1 MRFQIYPWLIRPT
14 AALPSAF
21 LSPSVQATLALSPP
35 GFHRRVT
42 LLRWYRP
49 PTHWNSPLP
58 EEIVVVVVVVVLVAL
73 HPWNSHRFEGLTGQT
88 KLGNLMKR
96 EPPFLFRKRSTRFSL
111 SPLLCCRY
119 PNLLLRSWNYVKGR
133 SRDFRNTV
141 DVDKEIK
148 EEHDPRGRGSPRGRF
163 STEILTEDRS
173 KFGHLRRHTI
183 DLKR

>member
-21 LSPSVQATLALSPP
+21 LSLSVQATLALSPP
-35 GFHRRVT
+35 DFHRRVT

-49 PTHWNSPLP
+49 PTRWNSPLP

-88 KLGNLMKR
+88 KLGNLLSFFENDPR
-96 EPPFLFRKRSTRFSL
+96 VLLFLRFCAAATPTFFYDRGTTSKEEAAIFGTLSMSTRK
-111 SPLLCCRY
+111 
-119 PNLLLRSWNYVKGR
+119 LRKNK
-133 SRDFRNTV
+133 
-141 DVDKEIK
+141 IL
-148 EEHDPRGRGSPRGRF
+148 EEEDARGRF

-183 DLKR
+183 DFKR